1 MNVFDLDHSIIGDY
15 ERFARS
21 FTQIRAEDIRTQVD
35 ALYATGRFWPE
46 PLISI
51 NPHYERDASVET
63 LVEEGF
69 LHPDTAKIFR
79 VGGSADHFVSASG
92 TGCRQGVQRQ
102 QFCRHDGNGLWK
114 VSLFL
119 HPDHRRSRESAS
131 GWRKTAYSGHHCVP
145 DECPGEQPDAGTPEV
160 RRTG

>member
-1 MNVFDLDHSIIGDY
+1 MNVFDLDQSIIGDY

-51 NPHYERDASVET
+51 NPHYERDASVEA

-79 VGGSADHFVSASG
+79 VGGVPI
-92 TGCRQGVQRQ
+92 TLY
-102 QFCRHDGNGLWK
+102 RHQAQAVAK
-114 VSLFL
+114 
-119 HPDHRRSRESAS
+119 A
-131 GWRKTAYSGHHCVP
+131 
-145 DECPGEQPDAGTPEV
+145 
-160 RRTG
+160 

>member
-1 MNVFDLDHSIIGDY
+1 MNVFDLDQSIIGDY

-79 VGGSADHFVSASG
+79 VGGSSARNRRNGRSPSS
-92 TGCRQGVQRQ
+92 CRLPNRNVLISPD
-102 QFCRHDGNGLWK
+102 RHP
-114 VSLFL
+114 V
-119 HPDHRRSRESAS
+119 A
-131 GWRKTAYSGHHCVP
+131 
-145 DECPGEQPDAGTPEV
+145 
-160 RRTG
+160 